1 MIEKIAARSR
11 LYFPNTSVS
20 VSKAFDFFMQLE
32 NRVERRSRIRKS
44 YAAAKWMFL
53 EEMKDLGTTGLFC
66 LLMTSHCTSK
76 MYNTGKGLILIRE
89 LCTCKPQHSSAHL
102 VWS

>member
-20 VSKAFDFFMQLE
+20 VSEAFDFFMQLE
-32 NRVERRSRIRKS
+32 NWVERRSIIRKS
-44 YAAAKWMFL
+44 YAAAKWIFL
-53 EEMKDLGTTGLFC
+53 EEMKDLGTTRLCC

-76 MYNTGKGLILIRE
+76 NITQGK
-89 LCTCKPQHSSAHL
+89 A
-102 VWS
+102 